1 MLTTTRMIAAAGT
14 PELAETTVTA
24 RCQLQQGQLQMQEH
38 LQPHGFQMTAGVASK
53 IEDNNTVATEM
64 MQGTTGMLR
73 RAKMLAKQ
81 GMSAKAG
88 TSSAQSNWQ
97 QQGQKQQQPVL
108 RSWIQT
114 RWICN

>member
-73 RAKMLAKQ
+73 RTKAEVELKQKPVIKLSKYFQKLVRNVKKQYKLHAK
-81 GMSAKAG
+81 
-88 TSSAQSNWQ
+88 
-97 QQGQKQQQPVL
+97 
-108 RSWIQT
+108 IQ
-114 RWICN
+114 